1 MSELFLRLLNMSI
14 TAGYLVFAVLLAR
27 LFLKKSPKWI
37 SCLLWG
43 IVALRLLLPITIESP
58 LSLIPSA
65 EVIPQNITTS
75 TAPALQS
82 GISIVNH
89 TINPIMTQGVI
100 QSGNIWESVLSVA
113 SVIWVIG
120 MAGILLYGMVSYL
133 ILQWQIRARIEI
145 QDGVYICDEVS
156 SPFIFGFFRP
166 KIYLPSGL
174 NPETTGYVLLH
185 EKIHLRRKDHWWKP
199 LGYFLLAI
207 YWFNPLLWVAYILL
221 CRDIE
226 QSCDEKVISQMN
238 AREKQGYSLAL
249 VSCSQQ
255 RRMITVCPVAFGQ
268 VSVKTRIKA
277 IVSYKKPSFWI
288 LLSSMVLCALI
299 SVCFLTNP
307 ETCLHA
313 YADEIVTPATCTQM
327 GVASHTCKR
336 CDYSYTEP
344 IAKCEHTY
352 DEGMVLQA
360 PTCTAE
366 GSKEVTCTT
375 CGIKKTVVV
384 EIAPHTAGELTI
396 TKAPTCVALG
406 KASAVCT
413 VCGEKYKLELPV
425 NADSHSFEETV
436 VRESTCTVEGEGIKT
451 CKLCDHTESV
461 TYDLAEH
468 TFVQGIYNSGFCDQ
482 RGDVAWYCVV
492 CSYTYIEE
500 LGYGPHQWSRGRCLA
515 CGANDPTYSGYLF
528 APYSSNNYNNS
539 SSSGTNKSPYEFG
552 LGPIIWDLGDPTVNW
567 P

>member
-82 GISIVNH
+82 GIPMVNNA
-89 TINPIMTQGVI
+89 INPMMTQGVI

-113 SVIWVIG
+113 SVVWVIG
-120 MAGILLYGMVSYL
+120 MAGILLYGIVSYL
-133 ILQWQIRARIEI
+133 ILQWQIRARIQI

-174 NPETTGYVLLH
+174 DAETTGYVLLH

-288 LLSSMVLCALI
+288 LLSSMVLCVVI

-352 DEGMVLQA
+352 DEGVILQA

-366 GSKEVTCTT
+366 GSKEVTCTA

-384 EIAPHTAGELTI
+384 EIAPHTAGDMTVIKE
-396 TKAPTCVALG
+396 PTCVTPG
-406 KASAVCT
+406 KASTVCT

-451 CKLCDHTESV
+451 CTLCSHTES
-461 TYDLAEH
+461 YICPLGEH
-468 TFVQGIYNSGFCDQ
+468 KLVNPAYEPGTCIR
-482 RGDVAWYCVV
+482 RGYEVWYCSV
-492 CSYTYIEE
+492 CSYCYEE
-500 LGYGPHQWSRGRCLA
+500 YSDYGTHAWIKDGYDNSTSYCKH
-515 CGANDPTYSGYLF
+515 CGVSKEDLENQEILQAMKDILI
-528 APYSSNNYNNS
+528 
-539 SSSGTNKSPYEFG
+539 SP
-552 LGPIIWDLGDPTVNW
+552 PVPVN

>member
-27 LFLKKSPKWI
+27 LFLRKSPKWI
-37 SCLLWG
+37 SCLFWG

-82 GISIVNH
+82 GIPMVNNA
-89 TINPIMTQGVI
+89 INPMMTQGVI
-100 QSGNIWESVLSVA
+100 QSGNIWENVLSVA

-174 NPETTGYVLLH
+174 DPETTGYVLLH

-288 LLSSMVLCALI
+288 LLSSMVLCVVI

-366 GSKEVTCTT
+366 GSKEVTCTA
-375 CGIKKTVVV
+375 CGMKKTVVV
-384 EIAPHTAGELTI
+384 EIAPHTAGDMTVLKE
-396 TKAPTCVALG
+396 PTCVTPG
-406 KASAVCT
+406 KASTVCT

-436 VRESTCTVEGEGIKT
+436 VRESTCTEPGEGIKT

-468 TFVQGIYNSGFCDQ
+468 TPTGHISFHNDCIYSYD
-482 RGDVAWYCVV
+482 AWYCAV
-492 CSYTYIEE
+492 CGYNHVEY
-500 LGYGPHQWSRGRCLA
+500 LGYGEHAWSNYGIFSDRYVCRY
-515 CGANDPTYSGYLF
+515 CGVSKEDSENQEKLQTMKDILI
-528 APYSSNNYNNS
+528 
-539 SSSGTNKSPYEFG
+539 SP
-552 LGPIIWDLGDPTVNW
+552 PVPVN

>member
-82 GISIVNH
+82 GIPMVNNA
-89 TINPIMTQGVI
+89 INPMMTQGVI
-100 QSGNIWESVLSVA
+100 QSGNIWENVLSVA

-174 NPETTGYVLLH
+174 DPETTGYVLLH

-288 LLSSMVLCALI
+288 LLSSMVLCVVI

-366 GSKEVTCTT
+366 GSKEVTCTA
-375 CGIKKTVVV
+375 CGMKKTVVV
-384 EIAPHTAGELTI
+384 EIAPHTAGDMTVLKE
-396 TKAPTCVALG
+396 PTCVTPG
-406 KASAVCT
+406 KASTVCT

-436 VRESTCTVEGEGIKT
+436 VRESTCTEPGEGIKT

-468 TFVQGIYNSGFCDQ
+468 TPTGHISFHNDCIYSYD
-482 RGDVAWYCVV
+482 AWYCAV
-492 CSYTYIEE
+492 CGYNHVEY
-500 LGYGPHQWSRGRCLA
+500 LGYGEHAWSNYGIFSDRYVCRY
-515 CGANDPTYSGYLF
+515 CGVSKEDSENQEKLQTMKDILI
-528 APYSSNNYNNS
+528 
-539 SSSGTNKSPYEFG
+539 SP
-552 LGPIIWDLGDPTVNW
+552 PVPVN

>member
-1 MSELFLRLLNMSI
+1 MSELFLRLLNLSI

-27 LFLKKSPKWI
+27 LFIKKSPKWI

-82 GISIVNH
+82 GIPMVNN
-89 TINPIMTQGVI
+89 TINPMMTQGVI

-120 MAGILLYGMVSYL
+120 MAGILLYGIVSYL
-133 ILQWQIRARIEI
+133 ILQWQIRARIQI

-174 NPETTGYVLLH
+174 DPETTGYVLLH

-288 LLSSMVLCALI
+288 LLSSMVLCVVI

-344 IAKCEHTY
+344 IAMCEHTY

-396 TKAPTCVALG
+396 TKAPTCVAPG
-406 KASAVCT
+406 KASTVCT

-436 VRESTCTVEGEGIKT
+436 VRESTCTEPGEGIKA

-461 TYDLAEH
+461 AYELAEH
-468 TFVQGIYNSGFCDQ
+468 TPTGHISYHDCCIYSYD
-482 RGDVAWYCVV
+482 AWYCAV
-492 CSYTYIEE
+492 CGYNHIEY
-500 LGYGPHQWSRGRCLA
+500 LSNTGHVWDGRTCKY
-515 CGANDPTYSGYLF
+515 CGAEI
-528 APYSSNNYNNS
+528 SNNHEEDFSIFENIVLQPP
-539 SSSGTNKSPYEFG
+539 KP
-552 LGPIIWDLGDPTVNW
+552 VN

>member
-82 GISIVNH
+82 GIPMVNNA
-89 TINPIMTQGVI
+89 INPMMTQGVI
-100 QSGNIWESVLSVA
+100 QSGNIWENVLSVA

-174 NPETTGYVLLH
+174 DPETTGYVLLH

-344 IAKCEHTY
+344 IAKCEHT
-352 DEGMVLQA
+352 D
-360 PTCTAE
+360 
-366 GSKEVTCTT
+366 
-375 CGIKKTVVV
+375 
-384 EIAPHTAGELTI
+384 GELI
-396 TKAPTCVALG
+396 TVKEPTCVAAG
-406 KASAVCT
+406 EASTACIHCGAEYT
-413 VCGEKYKLELPV
+413 VVLPV
-425 NADSHSFEETV
+425 KADAHNLEERI
-436 VRESTCTVEGEGIKT
+436 VRESTCTEEGEGVIACTRCSYAKPVT
-451 CKLCDHTESV
+451 YEAAGHDLVSGEAKNGSCTHQGYHIQRCLICGYEHTE
-461 TYDLAEH
+461 Y
-468 TFVQGIYNSGFCDQ
+468 
-482 RGDVAWYCVV
+482 
-492 CSYTYIEE
+492 
-500 LGYGPHQWSRGRCLA
+500 LGYGAHIWLNGFCQVCEKKEIWSILE
-515 CGANDPTYSGYLF
+515 S
-528 APYSSNNYNNS
+528 
-539 SSSGTNKSPYEFG
+539 
-552 LGPIIWDLGDPTVNW
+552 IILRPPV
-567 P
+567 PVLP

>member
-75 TAPALQS
+75 AAPALQS

-89 TINPIMTQGVI
+89 TINLIMTQGVI

-174 NPETTGYVLLH
+174 DPETTGYVLLH

-238 AREKQGYSLAL
+238 VREKQGYSLAL

-288 LLSSMVLCALI
+288 LLSSMVLCVVI

-396 TKAPTCVALG
+396 TKAPTCVAPG
-406 KASAVCT
+406 KASTVCT

-451 CKLCDHTESV
+451 CTLCSHTES
-461 TYDLAEH
+461 YICPLGEH
-468 TFVQGIYNSGFCDQ
+468 KLVNPVSEPGTCIR
-482 RGDVAWYCVV
+482 RGYEVWYCSV
-492 CSYTYIEE
+492 CSYCYEE
-500 LGYGPHQWSRGRCLA
+500 YSDYGDHSPLGYSQCSL
-515 CGANDPTYSGYLF
+515 CGANNPDFPGF
-528 APYSSNNYNNS
+528 GS
-539 SSSGTNKSPYEFG
+539 SSSDDYSYLENV
-552 LGPIIWDLGDPTVNW
+552 IGDPYIKPEDIWEIIQNF